1 MSTTENWKVEEV
13 NGSFQ
18 GFDYGLLV
26 PISSKTPVADS
37 GEIFMPIWVKILW
50 TITFLVMIL
59 VASGGNC
66 IVIWIVIAHRRMRTV
81 TNYFLVNLSLA
92 DLLLTTFNCIFNF
105 SYMIQRDW
113 PFGSLYCIVSN
124 FIANATVAA
133 SVFTLTGIS
142 CDRYLAI
149 VHPLKPRMSKRSS
162 LITITFIWLAS
173 MTVAFPCLLYSTT
186 ITNKYKG
193 KERTGCILIWPDGKV
208 VGSHFDFAYQMFFL
222 IITYVIPVTLM
233 SFSYTI
239 MGKELWGSRS
249 IGEMT
254 QRQIDSIRSKRKV
267 VKMFIFVVFIFAI
280 CWLPYH
286 GYFLYV
292 YYDTEIIFSKYTQHV
307 YLAFYWFA
315 MSNAMVNPLI
325 YYWMNARFRQY
336 FKTAICGWKE
346 CILHKKCKGDDSSLN
361 TEFRQSHSGFY
372 RSRKSKREEKL
383 GVDSPNNV
391 ASPTTKTHEFD
402 ESFKRDKAK
411 NTQRW
416 VRTSF
421 RNDSKRTTVN
431 L

>member
-1 MSTTENWKVEEV
+1 MGESAMDGDFHGHDFNR
-13 NGSFQ
+13 NGRKLYSHL
-18 GFDYGLLV
+18 D
-26 PISSKTPVADS
+26 
-37 GEIFMPIWVKILW
+37 
-50 TITFLVMIL
+50 
-59 VASGGNC
+59 C
-66 IVIWIVIAHRRMRTV
+66 H
-81 TNYFLVNLSLA
+81 
-92 DLLLTTFNCIFNF
+92 
-105 SYMIQRDW
+105 RDW
-113 PFGSLYCIVSN
+113 PFGSLYCIISN

-149 VHPLKPRMSKRSS
+149 VHPLQPRMSKRAS

-193 KERTGCILIWPDGKV
+193 VERTGCILIWPDGKV

-292 YYDTEIIFSKYTQHV
+292 YYDTDIIFSKYTQHV

-346 CILHKKCKGDDSSLN
+346 CILHKKCQGDDSSLH
-361 TEFRQSHSGFY
+361 TECRQSHSGFY
-372 RSRKSKREEKL
+372 RSRKSKREDKL
-383 GVDSPNNV
+383 GADSPNNV
-391 ASPTTKTHEFD
+391 ASPTTKTHEFN
-402 ESFKRDKAK
+402 ETFKAK
-411 NTQRW
+411 NNQRW
-416 VRTSF
+416 VRSSF